1 MARRMIASAP
11 TTPDRSPRSAF
22 AVVQLGV
29 RETIRLQRHTV
40 PVQDLIH
47 FPVLNSVDKATIK
60 GAIPHEEPPVQ
71 VQDCP
76 RGAPTCASS
85 ALPESDHYYLRSSEL
100 WARWVIDIGVGEHR
114 SSG

>member
-76 RGAPTCASS
+76 RGAPQARVAHYPNRVTTTCD
-85 ALPESDHYYLRSSEL
+85 PRSCGL
-100 WARWVIDIGVGEHR
+100 AG
-114 SSG
+114 